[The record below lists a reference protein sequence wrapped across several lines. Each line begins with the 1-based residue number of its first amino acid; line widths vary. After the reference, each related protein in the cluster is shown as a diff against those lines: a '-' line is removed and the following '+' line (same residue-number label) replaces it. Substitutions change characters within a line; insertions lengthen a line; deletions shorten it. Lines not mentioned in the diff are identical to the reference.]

1 MAIGIRR
8 RQVAEFVPFN
18 FRVHLYESDTN
29 KMVCQGLF
37 SEVQGLELT
46 MEPRA
51 IQVGGQNWGEVQR
64 VGLTKFSPIV
74 LKRGVTEINDLWSWF
89 DVITRGSNYGYR
101 LQGEIH
107 VLGSKIPTTPPGE
120 STTGSDQQNQNLE
133 RDTIFIWRLSG
144 VLPTRFKGPDLS
156 SVANQV
162 AIEEVTLVHESL
174 TMERP

>member
-1 MAIGIRR
+1 MP
-8 RQVAEFVPFN
+8 EFVPFA
-18 FRVHLYESDTN
+18 FKVHLFNESN
-29 KMVCQGLF
+29 NEMLCQGLF
-37 SEVQGLELT
+37 SEVQGLEVT

-64 VGLTKFSPIV
+64 AGMTKFSPIV
-74 LKRGVTEINDLWSWF
+74 LKRGVTELNDLWSWF
-89 DVITRGSNYGYR
+89 DATTRGSNYGYR

-107 VLGSKIPTTPPGE
+107 VLNPKIPEAGAERE
-120 STTGSDQQNQNLE
+120 SL
-133 RDTIFIWRLSG
+133 IIWRLSG

-162 AIEEVTLVHESL
+162 AIEELTLVHEGL

>member
-1 MAIGIRR
+1 M
-8 RQVAEFVPFN
+8 AEFVPFN
-18 FRVHLYESDTN
+18 FKVHLYESSSD
-29 KMVCQGLF
+29 KMLCQGYF
-37 SEVQGLELT
+37 SEVQGLEVT

-74 LKRGVTEINDLWSWF
+74 LKRGVTELNDLWSWF
-89 DVITRGSNYGYR
+89 DATTRGNNYGYR

-107 VLGSKIPTTPPGE
+107 ILDPHIPEDGE
-120 STTGSDQQNQNLE
+120 E
-133 RDTIFIWRLSG
+133 RRSILIWRLKD

-162 AIEEVTLVHESL
+162 AIEEATLVHEGL